1 MGKKIFVSYKFAD
14 DKVENLSIYE
24 NSTVRDYVTKFEKML
39 DPSDNI
45 YKGESDG
52 EDLSNLSE
60 ATIWEKLKGRIY
72 DSSVTIVFISPCMK
86 ESWKMER
93 DQWIPWEISYSLKEV
108 SRKNKNGDAIT
119 SRSNA
124 ILAVVLPDENGSYSY
139 YLESRNCCDGG
150 CTIHHTDRLFSII
163 RKNKFNLKKASKK
176 VCDTGDTIWYGE
188 FSYIK
193 AVKWSN
199 FINNYSAYVDSA
211 CRRQDNIDDYAIMR
225 KINEKDYNNQA
236 EYEYAQR
243 KHEFFIE
250 DLKRYNIR
258 ALLID
263 EYKEIT
269 DILNEIEKRLN
280 HNNVFIS
287 GSAQK
292 YGDYTEREALE
303 FIESLS
309 KELILQDFNIISGF
323 GLGVGSAVIVGAL
336 QEIYM
341 KRKSIN
347 ENRLLL
353 RPFPQGIEDD
363 NTRKILWKKYRED
376 MISRSGVSIFL
387 FGNKLV
393 DGKIVLANG
402 MESEY
407 KIALERHCLIVPV
420 GCTGYMAEEIWKKV
434 NSSMSDFYTNIDDV
448 LIQAFKK
455 LNYKSS
461 KLEVINNIISFIK
474 LFENGKHSPK

>member
-1 MGKKIFVSYKFAD
+1 MREEKMVKKIFVSYKFAD

-211 CRRQDNIDDYAIMR
+211 CRRQDNIDDYEI
-225 KINEKDYNNQA
+225 
-236 EYEYAQR
+236 
-243 KHEFFIE
+243 
-250 DLKRYNIR
+250 
-258 ALLID
+258 
-263 EYKEIT
+263 YKE
-269 DILNEIEKRLN
+269 
-280 HNNVFIS
+280 V
-287 GSAQK
+287 
-292 YGDYTEREALE
+292 
-303 FIESLS
+303 
-309 KELILQDFNIISGF
+309 
-323 GLGVGSAVIVGAL
+323 
-336 QEIYM
+336 
-341 KRKSIN
+341 
-347 ENRLLL
+347 
-353 RPFPQGIEDD
+353 
-363 NTRKILWKKYRED
+363 
-376 MISRSGVSIFL
+376 
-387 FGNKLV
+387 
-393 DGKIVLANG
+393 
-402 MESEY
+402 
-407 KIALERHCLIVPV
+407 
-420 GCTGYMAEEIWKKV
+420 
-434 NSSMSDFYTNIDDV
+434 
-448 LIQAFKK
+448 
-455 LNYKSS
+455 
-461 KLEVINNIISFIK
+461 
-474 LFENGKHSPK
+474 